1 MVSTTMDLQ
10 DFVRKQLEE
19 ADPDLLRDVI
29 QMVAEVLMGAD
40 ADAACNAAYGERSE
54 ERTNRRNGYRSRRWD
69 TRVGTIDLQIPK
81 LRAGSYFPEWLLE
94 PRRRAE
100 KALIQVVADC
110 YLAGVSTRRV
120 DKLVRQLG
128 IEGMGKSQ
136 VSKLARELDA
146 IVEAFRNRP
155 LDGAPYTYVWLDAHV
170 EKVREG
176 GRICSISV
184 VKAIAV
190 NRDGHREVLG
200 VDVITAEDGAGWI
213 SFLRSLKAR
222 GLSGVALVISDD
234 HHGLVEAVAS
244 VLGASWQRCR
254 THFARNVLTKVARS
268 AQPMV
273 AALVRSIFAQGSR
286 DEAWAQ
292 HERVVRQL
300 QDRFPEASELLASAR
315 EDILAFTAFPQAHWK
330 QVWSNNPL
338 ERLNKEVRRRTDVV
352 GIFPNRAAIIRLVGA
367 VLSEQHD
374 EWAVARRYMSVES
387 LAKARVKVI
396 EGTAHVD
403 GAKEATKQ
411 LEAAS

>member
-1 MVSTTMDLQ
+1 
-10 DFVRKQLEE
+10 
-19 ADPDLLRDVI
+19 
-29 QMVAEVLMGAD
+29 
-40 ADAACNAAYGERSE
+40 
-54 ERTNRRNGYRSRRWD
+54 
-69 TRVGTIDLQIPK
+69 
-81 LRAGSYFPEWLLE
+81 
-94 PRRRAE
+94 
-100 KALIQVVADC
+100 
-110 YLAGVSTRRV
+110 
-120 DKLVRQLG
+120 
-128 IEGMGKSQ
+128 
-136 VSKLARELDA
+136 
-146 IVEAFRNRP
+146 
-155 LDGAPYTYVWLDAHV
+155 
-170 EKVREG
+170 
-176 GRICSISV
+176 
-184 VKAIAV
+184 
-190 NRDGHREVLG
+190 
-200 VDVITAEDGAGWI
+200 
-213 SFLRSLKAR
+213 
-222 GLSGVALVISDD
+222 
-234 HHGLVEAVAS
+234 
-244 VLGASWQRCR
+244 
-254 THFARNVLTKVARS
+254 
-268 AQPMV
+268 MV